1 MRQIPTGPRT
11 YDIAPDVA
19 WQPPTGLVAK
29 NPGLGAGFRDPS
41 RALLMQDGSW
51 YVGVGTGF
59 GGENPKTGLPGS
71 GTGCLAWMKAK
82 NGSLSEFEFVGC
94 LLNNTHTDGHI
105 DPSTVAW
112 SPEEKVAAFFE
123 CPDVF
128 PIGDKG
134 QFVAITSLYNW
145 KAGGYFVNSYFIGR
159 IVANNFIVEA
169 RGPLDYGQYYAA
181 RTGSVDR
188 QSASARRVIFSATG

>member
-1 MRQIPTGPRT
+1 MFLNGTWHVFPDGGPHGWAHFTSPDLLNWTEHSSALANGDTGSVSLTDQGIIALYPTTGHSIDDTGLMRQIPTGPRT

-105 DPSTVAW
+105 DP
-112 SPEEKVAAFFE
+112 
-123 CPDVF
+123 
-128 PIGDKG
+128 
-134 QFVAITSLYNW
+134 
-145 KAGGYFVNSYFIGR
+145 R
-159 IVANNFIVEA
+159 
-169 RGPLDYGQYYAA
+169 
-181 RTGSVDR
+181 
-188 QSASARRVIFSATG
+188 

>member
-1 MRQIPTGPRT
+1 
-11 YDIAPDVA
+11 
-19 WQPPTGLVAK
+19 
-29 NPGLGAGFRDPS
+29 
-41 RALLMQDGSW
+41 
-51 YVGVGTGF
+51 
-59 GGENPKTGLPGS
+59 
-71 GTGCLAWMKAK
+71 
-82 NGSLSEFEFVGC
+82 
-94 LLNNTHTDGHI
+94 
-105 DPSTVAW
+105 
-112 SPEEKVAAFFE
+112 VAAFFE

-188 QSASARRVIFSATG
+188 QSASARRVIFSATVGDGKLSAHSGRGGAGSGERRDFQEGM